1 MHIIFEKSMH
11 YAATQC
17 GMARKRNIHGV
28 FLLWINVLEE
38 HTSLKSIA
46 FPCTCSVI
54 NGAV

>member
-1 MHIIFEKSMH
+1 MQLCFE
-11 YAATQC
+11 TQC
-17 GMARKRNIHGV
+17 DMARKRNIHGV